1 MRFRR
6 RARDI
11 ALITLYRWDLRSEGI
26 DKLFSEVLEEKKVKN
41 TDVIG
46 YAQKLLNALSQNL
59 TEIDS
64 LISRHLENWRFDR
77 LGYIERN
84 ALRLALAELMYLNPP
99 EHGLVFN
106 DFIDL
111 VKKYAD
117 TKSAKFFN
125 GVLSSVYRSVRAT
138 SSARRSD

>member
-11 ALITLYRWDLRSEGI
+11 ALITLYRWDLRAESI
-26 DKLFSEVLEEKKVKN
+26 DKLFSEVIEEKGVKN
-41 TDVIG
+41 RDVIQ
-46 YAQKLLNALSQNL
+46 YADNLLKVLFNNL

-64 LISRHLENWRFDR
+64 LISRHLEDWRFDR

-84 ALRLALAELMYLNPP
+84 ALRLAIAELVYLDPP

-117 TKSAKFFN
+117 PKSAKFFN
-125 GVLSSVYRSVRAT
+125 GVLSSVYKSAKAT
-138 SSARRSD
+138 SSARRSG